1 MKPPSVPKNKRSSN
15 VRDQYIA
22 RKLRERRI
30 EMGLHQSDVANN
42 LGITHQQVYKY
53 EQGIDRIPASRLYEF
68 AKILSAPVSFFYGEE
83 KAESRRSK
91 EKELVVT
98 CANLQGRRVKL
109 KFFKLKATLT
119 DTKTQED
126 YDVEIS

>member
-1 MKPPSVPKNKRSSN
+1 MANDLSKNKRSSN
-15 VRDQYIA
+15 ARDRYIA

-30 EMGLHQSDVANN
+30 EMRLSQADLANS

-68 AKILSAPVSFFYGEE
+68 AKILSVPISFFYEEE
-83 KAESRRSK
+83 KGESRLSK

-98 CANLQGRRVKL
+98 CANLQARKVRL

-119 DTKTQED
+119 DTNTQED
-126 YDVEIS
+126 YDVEIF